1 MTGKK
6 THRKKQ
12 AGSVLI
18 MLAVMIFLLLGFV
31 AAGVE
36 AGRWF
41 LVRAELAKSVDSG
54 ALAAA
59 RNLSNPN
66 VASAT
71 ALALEYAQANF
82 PTGSV
87 GTPGAGAG
95 SAQFT
100 ATMLAANRVQVVGS
114 ASATSIF
121 AQILGFGLVPV
132 KALSVAMKRQVEIML
147 VLDRSGSM
155 AGTPLTKLKE
165 AAVTFVKFFE
175 STQNEDKLGLISFA
189 TDAIVQRP
197 LGTGY
202 VAPLIG
208 SAPSYNTGYINA
220 MTTTNTIAG
229 WTNAE
234 DAIDQANNG
243 SGFTNQTG
251 VAPAD
256 RIAQFMIFFSDGRP
270 NSFRYNFINKGTTYD
285 GVVTQESNCDPGAI
299 GTNVGNTLTHPTNG
313 TALNINPSP
322 TGDGLAAGSACG
334 NTNSTRWLI
343 FDAYPVPGYGA
354 PNCNIPEP
362 NKLCPYVCDMA
373 ELLAELHA
381 TELKNAGVTVYTI
394 GLGTQVHTAFMQGL
408 ASSNSMYYYSPT
420 PADLQGI
427 FQHIAL
433 DIKLRLVQ

>member
-12 AGSVLI
+12 SGSVLI

-66 VASAT
+66 VSAT
-71 ALALEYAQANF
+71 GLALEYAQANF
-82 PTGSV
+82 PAGSV

-95 SAQFT
+95 AAAFT

-155 AGTPLTKLKE
+155 STGNAIADLRT
-165 AAVTFVKFFE
+165 AATTFVTFF
-175 STQNEDKLGLISFA
+175 STTQSDDKMGMISFGTAVA
-189 TDAIVQRP
+189 TTPSQGQA
-197 LGTGY
+197 LGNNFVT
-202 VAPLIG
+202 P
-208 SAPSYNTGYINA
+208 
-220 MTTTNTIAG
+220 MTTAISNLRAGG

-234 DAIDQANNG
+234 DAVDQANG
-243 SGFTNQTG
+243 PTGFTPQAG
-251 VAPAD
+251 VPPAD
-256 RIAQFMIFFSDGRP
+256 RIAQFLVFFSDGQP
-270 NSFRYNFINKGTTYD
+270 NSFRSTFIKAGTTYD
-285 GVVTQESNCDPGAI
+285 AVVTSESDCLPSQVNTTTVLNNLTLPSPVNNQEQSIPNSNP
-299 GTNVGNTLTHPTNG
+299 L
-313 TALNINPSP
+313 P
-322 TGDGLAAGSACG
+322 TGDGLGATSVCADKTNARWMIFNTYPIFGYSPTAC
-334 NTNSTRWLI
+334 S
-343 FDAYPVPGYGA
+343 
-354 PNCNIPEP
+354 IPERGATSVGRYTC
-362 NKLCPYVCDMA
+362 NMA
-373 ELLAELHA
+373 AALAIFHA
-381 TELKNAGVTVYTI
+381 QELKDAGVTVYTI
-394 GLGTQVHTAFMQGL
+394 GLGADNRNFLLQL
-408 ASSNSMYYYSPT
+408 ASSPNLHYDTPNSSE
-420 PADLQGI
+420 LQGI

-433 DIKLRLVQ
+433 EIKLRLVQ